1 MENKTDQKIE
11 LKDKIAFFYNKNK
24 SRVYFFVII
33 LFVIL
38 ISLFF
43 FQFNVEKKN
52 NLISDKYIKA
62 GLYLASDQKNK
73 SVELYSQIILSKN
86 KFYSILALNQ
96 IIENSLETN
105 EKKILNYFII
115 LEKLN
120 ISKEQNDLLIFKKA
134 LYFIKNSNQEEGKQL
149 LKSLIESNSK
159 LKTLA
164 ENILAK

>member
-1 MENKTDQKIE
+1 MEQKLDNKIE
-11 LKDKIAFFYNKNK
+11 IKDRLTSFYKINKLKIYLLTTFLLMIIIA
-24 SRVYFFVII
+24 
-33 LFVIL
+33 
-38 ISLFF
+38 LFF
-43 FQFNVEKKN
+43 FQINVKKKN
-52 NLISDKYIKA
+52 IYIAEKYVEA
-62 GLYLASDQKNK
+62 GLYLAINDIENSKK
-73 SVELYSQIILSKN
+73 IYEEIILSKN

-105 EKKILNYFII
+105 EKKILNYFTI